1 MVWAEREG
9 VRIWFEVEGAGPPV
23 LLLHGGAATGQAWRI
38 TGYVEALRNDFQLIL
53 VDARGN
59 GRSDRP
65 SDYRTYRALSH
76 AADVIAVLDGLKVD
90 RAGAIGF
97 SMGGATAL
105 ALAALYPERTAA
117 VVSID
122 GSPTIVGFADHRPP
136 VTQEDWDLV
145 ATIEREGL
153 APFIA
158 MLEAEGRPQY
168 AELFRATDPAAF
180 ALQARAWADPEE
192 LDIRI
197 EDIRCPLLY
206 FYSDQVGA
214 TYPVVP
220 QQARVIQIPGSDHV
234 GVLEATDTVIPAA
247 RKHLHDALD

>member
-1 MVWAEREG
+1 MR
-9 VRIWFEVEGAGPPV
+9 
-23 LLLHGGAATGQAWRI
+23 AATAAVIGRPT
-38 TGYVEALRNDFQLIL
+38 TGA
-53 VDARGN
+53 
-59 GRSDRP
+59 
-65 SDYRTYRALSH
+65 YRASSH
-76 AADVIAVLDGLKVD
+76 AADAIAVLDALNVH

-105 ALAALYPERTAA
+105 ALAALYPERIAA

-158 MLEAEGRPQY
+158 MLEAERRPQY

-192 LDIRI
+192 LDVRI

-220 QQARVIQIPGSDHV
+220 QQARVIQIPGIGRRRRPGGD
-234 GVLEATDTVIPAA
+234 
-247 RKHLHDALD
+247 